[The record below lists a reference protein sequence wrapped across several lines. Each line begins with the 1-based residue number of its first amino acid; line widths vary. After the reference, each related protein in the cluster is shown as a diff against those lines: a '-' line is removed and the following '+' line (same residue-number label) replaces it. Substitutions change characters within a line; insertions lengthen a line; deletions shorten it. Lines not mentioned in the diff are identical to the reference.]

1 MDGQSARPLSA
12 PVLDARIRVE
22 PADGLTDADD
32 AHENRPASPTQFY
45 AHFQLDSVRGI
56 KQLGDILDHIA
67 AHLGPNLELAL
78 EVRAENADGY
88 NDATCRT
95 VSENAQNLNAQA
107 AEFE

>member
-1 MDGQSARPLSA
+1 MRHMRSQDGAHNPWSA
-12 PVLDARIRVE
+12 PTTEFWAPTGKE
-22 PADGLTDADD
+22 TGPA
-32 AHENRPASPTQFY
+32 QFY
-45 AHFQLDSVRGI
+45 AHFQLDPVRGI

-88 NDATCRT
+88 NDATRRT